1 MAVLAP
7 VGFATRLVYF
17 LLAPFVLI
25 TAGRVFPVWGAAIN
39 LGLVLVVFFTASTL
53 RRWAE
58 RSRVVRALFGRQ
70 LELEAYYR
78 ERPPRP
84 FLYYVLYPLLAPYW
98 LLSRRARREFT
109 LYKGY
114 SLFGLLLV
122 IVFAAIDYGRN
133 WAPDIAFKHFFGA
146 TIATIVVQLVLV
158 LAILLPVATS
168 IITYTLAGARGRL
181 ALLFAAAVLSAL
193 LGVLAVVSMREEVP
207 ATVRARIHFR
217 TEAKT
222 AEARAARLDA
232 LRAAAL
238 AGHAGASRDAVLAAA
253 RDALGSFY
261 RPDEARGF
269 RLFTSKWGG
278 MIYCPATGKRPA
290 IWVAMRSTGGIVEDE
305 SQLPPDARAA
315 LAERQRP
322 NQ

>member
-1 MAVLAP
+1 MAILAP
-7 VGFATRLVYF
+7 VGFAARLVYF

-25 TAGRVFPVWGAAIN
+25 AAGRVFPVWGAAIN

-58 RSRVVRALFGRQ
+58 RSRVARVLFGRQ

-98 LLSRRARREFT
+98 LLSRQARREFT

-114 SLFGLLLV
+114 SLFGVVLV
-122 IVFAAIDYGRN
+122 ILFAGIDYARN
-133 WAPDIAFKHFFGA
+133 WAPDIAFKPFFGA
-146 TIATIVVQLVLV
+146 TVATIVVQLVLV
-158 LAILLPVATS
+158 LAILMPVATS
-168 IITYTLAGARGRL
+168 VITYSLAGSRGRL
-181 ALLFAAAVLSAL
+181 GVLFAAAVLSTL
-193 LGVLAVVSMREEVP
+193 FGVLAVVSMREQVP
-207 ATVRARIHFR
+207 VTVRARIHFR
-217 TEAKT
+217 TDAKKE
-222 AEARAARLDA
+222 EARAARLDA
-232 LRAAAL
+232 IRAAAL

-261 RPDEARGF
+261 RPDEVRGF

-278 MIYCPATGKRPA
+278 MIFCPATKRRPA
-290 IWVAMRSTGGIVEDE
+290 IWVAMRSSGGIVEDE
-305 SQLPPDARAA
+305 AQLPADARAA
-315 LAERQRP
+315 LAVP
-322 NQ
+322 

>member
-1 MAVLAP
+1 MAVVAP
-7 VGFATRLVYF
+7 VGFAARLIYF

-25 TAGRVFPVWGAAIN
+25 AAGRVFPVWGAAIN

-70 LELEAYYR
+70 LQLEAYYR
-78 ERPPRP
+78 EQPPRP

-98 LLSRRARREFT
+98 LVSRRARRELT

-114 SLFGLLLV
+114 SLLGALLV
-122 IVFAAIDYGRN
+122 IVLAVVDYARN
-133 WAPDIAFKHFFGA
+133 WAPDIGFNHFLGA
-146 TIATIVVQLVLV
+146 TVATIVVQLILV

-168 IITYTLAGARGRL
+168 VITYSLAGARGRL
-181 ALLFAAAVLSAL
+181 GALFAAAMLSTL
-193 LGVLAVVSMREEVP
+193 LGVLAVVSMREQVP
-207 ATVRARIHFR
+207 VTVRARIHFR
-217 TEAKT
+217 TDAKKE
-222 AEARAARLDA
+222 EARAARLDA
-232 LRAAAL
+232 IRAAAL

-261 RPDEARGF
+261 RPDEVRGF

-278 MIYCPATGKRPA
+278 MIYCPAAGRRPP
-290 IWVAMRSTGGIVEDE
+290 IWVAMRSSGGIVEDE
-305 SQLPPDARAA
+305 TQLPPEARAA
-315 LAERQRP
+315 LAVH
-322 NQ
+322 